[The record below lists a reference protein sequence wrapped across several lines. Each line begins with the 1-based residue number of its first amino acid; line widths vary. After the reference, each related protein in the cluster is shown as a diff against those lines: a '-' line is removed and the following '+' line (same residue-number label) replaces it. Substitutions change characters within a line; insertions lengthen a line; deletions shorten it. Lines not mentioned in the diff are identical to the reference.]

1 MNMRRIAVLL
11 LCALLASCTT
21 GSDKAARDSS
31 KQAKKQ
37 AKAGREKPAKKRPEK
52 EAKKGK
58 KKDPLADANPAPNVT
73 FSQSAGTL
81 GDTIGRLSEEVGG
94 SLVLM
99 NGIEGRRVDALAFK
113 DAKFS
118 TVVERLAEM
127 TRCKCQAFPDYWF
140 MYLEGYEPVLDVTVA
155 GKLDP
160 AYAQYTAGMAFGP
173 ETPLYGAFALLGD
186 SLGITIVADNI
197 VAEARC
203 GALTLARI
211 PLRDGLDAL
220 LKSARL
226 LPTAFQVESTPE
238 YIFLFATQNV
248 TPASALLNPETLTPD
263 QNALLDKKVDVALPA
278 PPEDPQ
284 HSPMV
289 IGATPLAKVLDT
301 LSASLGV
308 KVGIEP
314 GLDDLPVN
322 PCALHQVRVRTAMD
336 LLIRQWYQPEFGYR
350 LSGGQIII
358 ERRK

>member
-1 MNMRRIAVLL
+1 MRRIAVLL

-21 GSDKAARDSS
+21 GPDKAARDSS

-248 TPASALLNPETLTPD
+248 TPASALLNPETLTPE

>member
-1 MNMRRIAVLL
+1 MRRIAVLL
-11 LCALLASCTT
+11 LCALLASCAT
-21 GSDKAARDSS
+21 GSGRTARDSS
-31 KQAKKQ
+31 NRAKKQ
-37 AKAGREKPAKKRPEK
+37 VKTAREKPGKKGTEK
-52 EAKKGK
+52 AAKKGK
-58 KKDPLADANPAPNVT
+58 NKDPLADPNPAPNVT
-73 FSQSAGTL
+73 FSQPAGTL

-99 NGIEGRRVDALAFK
+99 NGIEGRRVDSLAFK

-140 MYLEGYEPVLDVTVA
+140 MYLEGYELVLDVTVA
-155 GKLDP
+155 DKLDP

-211 PLRDGLDAL
+211 PLQDGLDAL

-248 TPASALLNPETLTPD
+248 TPASALLNPETLTPE

-284 HSPMV
+284 HGQMA
-289 IGATPLAKVLDT
+289 IGATPLAKVLET

-350 LSGGQIII
+350 LANDQIII